1 MTLIIKRLKC
11 CKSTVLDFSDRKKTR
26 NCHKNRIVDIT
37 WITRA
42 RYPNNDIMQW
52 PNEKREK
59 DKSWSP
65 KYYRQNYRLSK
76 TNLSKE
82 VGELMWYGMVDSYP
96 LYQYECLLHFFL
108 NTINLIDSYIS
119 TSILSRNDLIG
130 WTFHKE
136 VMSKDVPCTSYHF
149 ARLYTDIVNEYFA
162 TFAHT

>member
-1 MTLIIKRLKC
+1 
-11 CKSTVLDFSDRKKTR
+11 
-26 NCHKNRIVDIT
+26 
-37 WITRA
+37 
-42 RYPNNDIMQW
+42 MQW
-52 PNEKREK
+52 PNKKREK

-108 NTINLIDSYIS
+108 NTINLIDSYLS
-119 TSILSRNDLIG
+119 TSILSGNGLIG

-136 VMSKDVPCTSYHF
+136 VMPKDVPCTSYYF
-149 ARLYTDIVNEYFA
+149 ARLYTDIVNEYNYQA
-162 TFAHT
+162 QSKI